1 MRVLYWDC
9 FAGIAGDMALGSLID
24 AGADPASIRDALE
37 ASGLSGFDLE
47 VARVQARG
55 LAAARVTVRV
65 TSSQPPRRLGDIR
78 DLIIQGCFPPAAR
91 ERALRVFT
99 RLAEAEARVH
109 GTRPEEVHFH
119 EVGAVDALV
128 EVIGACLAL
137 DALRIDRVII
147 SPLPLSTGYT
157 TCAHGVILPVP
168 PPATLELLRGFPT
181 RGTAVEGEL
190 VTPTGAAL
198 ATALAAEAGPPP
210 GMRIEA
216 VGYGAGSREFTFPNV
231 LRAIIGERR
240 EETRS
245 GWTAEAFQE
254 SLVILETNIDD
265 LNPEFYPHLTARL
278 LDAGAREAYLT
289 PVIMKKGRPGVVLT
303 VLAREEDWRRLAGMM
318 MEEAGTLGVRM
329 RWDSRLVAPRQIFEV
344 RTVYGPV
351 RVKVAHVGGR
361 VTQIKPEFED
371 CRARAAEAGVPVREV
386 HAAASLAARLELPP
400 CFRPPA
406 SVSSGPETG
415 S

>member
-9 FAGIAGDMALGSLID
+9 FAGVAGDMALGSLID
-24 AGADPASIRDALE
+24 AGADPAAVKGALE
-37 ASGLSGFDLE
+37 ASGLSGFTLE
-47 VARVQARG
+47 VARVQVRG
-55 LAAARVTVRV
+55 LAAARAAVRV
-65 TSSQPPRRLGDIR
+65 AGPQPSRRLADIR
-78 DLIIQGCFPPAAR
+78 DLIQRGPFPPAVR

-109 GTRPEEVHFH
+109 GVTTEEVHFH

-128 EVIGACLAL
+128 EVIGVCLAL
-137 DALRIDRVII
+137 DALRIDRVIV
-147 SPLPLSTGYT
+147 SPLPLSTGFV
-157 TCAHGVILPVP
+157 TCAHGVLPVP

-216 VGYGAGSREFTFPNV
+216 VGYGAGSRDFAFPNV

-240 EETRS
+240 EEARS
-245 GWTAEAFQE
+245 AWTAEVFEE
-254 SLVILETNIDD
+254 SLAILETNIDD

-329 RWDSRLVAPRQIFEV
+329 RWDARLVAPRQIFEV
-344 RTVYGPV
+344 RTAYGPV
-351 RVKVAHVGGR
+351 RVKVAHIRGR
-361 VTQIKPEFED
+361 VIQIKPEVED

-386 HAAASLAARLELPP
+386 HAEASLAARRELPP
-400 CFRPPA
+400 YFRPAA
-406 SVSSGPETG
+406 SVPSGPDTG
-415 S
+415 A